1 MGLTNNLYKQ
11 GELIL
16 NQNLTS
22 TAEAINKLIQEFS
35 KLPGIGPKS
44 AQRLTYYLLRSPEE
58 QTRRLAEAILSVK
71 QKTKLCSICF
81 NVTESDLCLICH
93 SDQRNRAKICIVE
106 QPQDILALE
115 HTGIYNGLYHV
126 LHGAISPTE
135 GVGVNDIRIRE
146 LMSRLQD
153 GSVDE
158 VILATNPNLEGEQTA
173 MYLNKLISPL
183 DIKITR
189 LARGLPFGT
198 ELEYADDV
206 TLTRAIEGRQ
216 EF

>member
-1 MGLTNNLYKQ
+1 
-11 GELIL
+11 L
-16 NQNLTS
+16 NRGS
-22 TAEAINKLIQEFS
+22 SSAAEPIDRLIQELN

-44 AQRLTYYLLRSPEE
+44 AQRLAYFLLRTSEE
-58 QTRRLAEAILSVK
+58 HARLLADAILSVK
-71 QKTKLCSICF
+71 QEITLCSSCF
-81 NVTESDLCLICH
+81 NVTDSNPCPICR
-93 SDQRNRAKICIVE
+93 SEERDRSKICIVE

-115 HTGIYNGLYHV
+115 HTRIYKGLYHV

-135 GVGVNDIRIRE
+135 GIGTDDIRIKE
-146 LMSRLQD
+146 LLERLKD
-153 GSVDE
+153 SSIDE
-158 VILATNPNLEGEQTA
+158 VILATNTNLEGEQTA
-173 MYLNKLISPL
+173 MYLHRLISPL
-183 DIKITR
+183 SIKVTR

>member
-1 MGLTNNLYKQ
+1 LD
-11 GELIL
+11 
-16 NQNLTS
+16 QNLIPTTES
-22 TAEAINKLIQEFS
+22 VSKLIQELN

-44 AQRLTYYLLRSPEE
+44 AQRLAYYLLRAPEE
-58 QTRRLAEAILSVK
+58 QAKLLADAILSIK
-71 QKTKLCSICF
+71 RKTRLCSVCF
-81 NVTESDLCLICH
+81 NVTDADPCSICR
-93 SDQRNRAKICIVE
+93 SNQRDRTKICIVE

-115 HTGIYNGLYHV
+115 HTRIYNGLYHV

-135 GVGVNDIRIRE
+135 GVGAGDIRIKE
-146 LMSRLQD
+146 LMNRLQA
-153 GSVDE
+153 GSIDE

-173 MYLNKLISPL
+173 LYLSQLISPL
-183 DIKITR
+183 GIRVTR

>member
-1 MGLTNNLYKQ
+1 MP
-11 GELIL
+11 
-16 NQNLTS
+16 
-22 TAEAINKLIQEFS
+22 TADAVSKLIQELN

-44 AQRLTYYLLRSPEE
+44 AQRLAYHLLRAPEE
-58 QTRRLAEAILSVK
+58 QSKLLADAVLSVK
-71 QKTKLCSICF
+71 QKTRLCSVCF
-81 NVTESDLCLICH
+81 NITEADPCLICR
-93 SDQRNRAKICIVE
+93 SQQRDQTKICIVE

-115 HTGIYNGLYHV
+115 HTRIYNGLYHV

-135 GVGVNDIRIRE
+135 GIGTEDIRIKE
-146 LMSRLQD
+146 LMERLKD
-153 GSVDE
+153 GSVTE
-158 VILATNPNLEGEQTA
+158 VILATNPTLEGEQTA

-183 DIKITR
+183 GIKVTR

>member
-1 MGLTNNLYKQ
+1 MDQ
-11 GELIL
+11 GF
-16 NQNLTS
+16 
-22 TAEAINKLIQEFS
+22 TATVKSVNRLIQELS
-35 KLPGIGPKS
+35 RLPGIGPKS
-44 AQRLTYYLLRSPEE
+44 AQRLTYYLLRAPDE
-58 QTRRLAEAILSVK
+58 QAKALAEAILSVK
-71 QKTKLCSICF
+71 QQTRLCPSCF
-81 NVTESDLCLICH
+81 NITDSDLCPICG
-93 SDQRNRAKICIVE
+93 SDERDRSKICIVE

-115 HTGIYNGLYHV
+115 HVGVYKGLYHV

-135 GVGVNDIRIRE
+135 GIGTDDIRIKE
-146 LMSRLQD
+146 LLERLKN

-158 VILATNPNLEGEQTA
+158 VVLATNPTLEGEQTA

-183 DIKITR
+183 GIRVTQ

-206 TLTRAIEGRQ
+206 TLTHAIEGRQ

>member
-1 MGLTNNLYKQ
+1 M
-11 GELIL
+11 
-16 NQNLTS
+16 NQNLIS
-22 TAEAINKLIQEFS
+22 TTEAVSKLIQELN

-44 AQRLTYYLLRSPEE
+44 AQRLTYYLLRAPEE
-58 QTRRLAEAILSVK
+58 QARLLAEAILSVK
-71 QKTKLCSICF
+71 QKVTLCSICF
-81 NVTESDLCLICH
+81 NVTESDPCLIC
-93 SDQRNRAKICIVE
+93 RNDHRDRSKICIVE

-115 HTGIYNGLYHV
+115 HTKIYDGLYHV

-135 GVGVNDIRIRE
+135 GVGTGDIRINE
-146 LMSRLQD
+146 FMKRLQD
-153 GSVDE
+153 GSIDE
-158 VILATNPNLEGEQTA
+158 VILGTNTNLEGEQTA

-183 DIKITR
+183 SIQVTR

>member
-1 MGLTNNLYKQ
+1 LEPNVLPNVDV
-11 GELIL
+11 ID
-16 NQNLTS
+16 N
-22 TAEAINKLIQEFS
+22 LIQEFN

-44 AQRLTYYLLRSPEE
+44 AQRIVYYLLRAGDE
-58 QTRRLAEAILSVK
+58 QSKFLAEAIFSLKRKV
-71 QKTKLCSICF
+71 TLCSTCF
-81 NVTESDLCLICH
+81 NVTESDPCSLCR
-93 SDQRNRAKICIVE
+93 SDKRDRSQICIVE

-115 HTGIYNGLYHV
+115 HTGIYHGMYHI
-126 LHGAISPTE
+126 LHGAISPIEGIGTE
-135 GVGVNDIRIRE
+135 DIRVRE
-146 LMSRLQD
+146 LMSRLKD
-153 GSVDE
+153 GSVKE

-173 MYLNKLISPL
+173 MYLSHLITPL
-183 DIKITR
+183 GVRVTR

>member
-1 MGLTNNLYKQ
+1 LDQGL
-11 GELIL
+11 IPA
-16 NQNLTS
+16 
-22 TAEAINKLIQEFS
+22 AEAINKLIQEFN

-44 AQRLTYYLLRSPEE
+44 AQRLAFYLLRASDE
-58 QTRRLAEAILSVK
+58 QPKLLAEAILSLK
-71 QKTKLCSICF
+71 QKISLCSTCF
-81 NVTESDLCLICH
+81 NVTESDPCPICR
-93 SDQRNRAKICIVE
+93 SDKRDRSQICIVE

-115 HTGIYNGLYHV
+115 HTGIYHGLYHV

-135 GVGVNDIRIRE
+135 GIGTDDIRIKE
-146 LMSRLQD
+146 LLNRLQD
-153 GSVDE
+153 GSVKE

-173 MYLNKLISPL
+173 MYLSRQISPL
-183 DIKITR
+183 SIRVTR

>member
-1 MGLTNNLYKQ
+1 
-11 GELIL
+11 L
-16 NQNLTS
+16 NQGFIPTS
-22 TAEAINKLIQEFS
+22 EAVYRLIQEFN

-44 AQRLTYYLLRSPEE
+44 AQRLTYYLLRASDE
-58 QTRRLAEAILSVK
+58 QAKLLAEALLSLK
-71 QKTKLCSICF
+71 QETKLCSICF
-81 NVTESDLCLICH
+81 NVTDSDPCLIC
-93 SDQRNRAKICIVE
+93 SRQERDRSKVCVVE

-115 HTGIYNGLYHV
+115 HTRIYNGLYHV

-135 GVGVNDIRIRE
+135 GVGTDDIRIKE
-146 LMSRLQD
+146 LLNRLKD
-153 GSVDE
+153 GAIDE

-173 MYLNKLISPL
+173 MYLSKLISPL
-183 DIKITR
+183 GIRVTR
-189 LARGLPFGT
+189 LAQGLPFGT